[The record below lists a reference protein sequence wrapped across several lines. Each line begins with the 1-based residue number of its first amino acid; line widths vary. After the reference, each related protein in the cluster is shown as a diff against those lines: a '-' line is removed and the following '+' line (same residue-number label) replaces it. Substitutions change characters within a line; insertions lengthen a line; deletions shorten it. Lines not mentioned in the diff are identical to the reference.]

1 MIRPLFCSYFITKAQ
16 EGGLCELKFPL
27 QSSVLDD
34 LKRAVEEVCK
44 WISLNTVH
52 TSTALSEAFSFRTVT
67 AGNVIILRGK
77 LFGNEIFYFFL
88 KEEVEEKEQRKI
100 YK

>member
-1 MIRPLFCSYFITKAQ
+1 M
-16 EGGLCELKFPL
+16 
-27 QSSVLDD
+27 
-34 LKRAVEEVCK
+34 KRAVEEVCK

-77 LFGNEIFYFFL
+77 LFGNKIFYFFL
-88 KEEVEEKEQRKI
+88 KEEVETKKNREKYTSRYITI
-100 YK
+100 YVQMYIIQ

>member
-1 MIRPLFCSYFITKAQ
+1 M
-16 EGGLCELKFPL
+16 
-27 QSSVLDD
+27 DD

-52 TSTALSEAFSFRTVT
+52 TSTALSEASSFRTVT

-88 KEEVEEKEQRKI
+88 KEEVEEKKQRKYTSRYITI
-100 YK
+100 YVQRYIIQ